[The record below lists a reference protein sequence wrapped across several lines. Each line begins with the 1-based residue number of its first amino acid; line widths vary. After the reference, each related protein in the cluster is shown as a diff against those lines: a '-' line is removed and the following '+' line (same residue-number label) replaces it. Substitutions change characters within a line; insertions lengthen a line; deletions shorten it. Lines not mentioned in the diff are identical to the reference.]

1 MKLVTLLSIICICGH
16 ITGQEKF
23 PDGTPISDWFYQ
35 NEKVELS
42 TLGEKY
48 SITDY
53 GIINDSTVIQTEKI
67 QSVIDLAEK
76 NGGGVIV
83 IPKGT
88 FLSGSL
94 FFKPK
99 THLYLEENATL
110 KGSDDI
116 SNFAVVETRMEG
128 QTLTYF
134 AALVN
139 ADKADGFT
147 ISGKGT
153 INGNGMRFWKSF
165 WLRYKIIP
173 NWTNMDELRPR
184 LLYVS
189 NSNNVRISDVQL
201 MNSPYWTTHFYKCDY
216 LKLMNLH
223 ITSPTS
229 PVHAPSTDGIDIDV
243 CNNVLIKN
251 CYISVDD
258 DAIAL
263 KGGKGPWADQD
274 TNNGPNNHILIEDC
288 SFGYSHGVL
297 TCGSEGIH
305 NRNIILRRSTVD
317 GAENLLRLKMRPDTP
332 QRYEH
337 ILVEDIS
344 GNAKN
349 FIQLRPWTQFFDL
362 KDRKDMPVSYVNNI
376 VMRNMDFKCTRRF
389 FAVEKSN
396 QYKMSDFTFEN
407 LTIKAKDGMFNT
419 NIIDSFTV
427 RNVNINKDLK

>member
-1 MKLVTLLSIICICGH
+1 
-16 ITGQEKF
+16 
-23 PDGTPISDWFYQ
+23 
-35 NEKVELS
+35 
-42 TLGEKY
+42 
-48 SITDY
+48 
-53 GIINDSTVIQTEKI
+53 
-67 QSVIDLAEK
+67 
-76 NGGGVIV
+76 
-83 IPKGT
+83 
-88 FLSGSL
+88 
-94 FFKPK
+94 
-99 THLYLEENATL
+99 
-110 KGSDDI
+110 
-116 SNFAVVETRMEG
+116 
-128 QTLTYF
+128 
-134 AALVN
+134 
-139 ADKADGFT
+139 
-147 ISGKGT
+147 
-153 INGNGMRFWKSF
+153 
-165 WLRYKIIP
+165 
-173 NWTNMDELRPR
+173 MDELRPR

-189 NSNNVRISDVQL
+189 NSNNVRISEMQL

-216 LKLMNLH
+216 LKLLNLH

-274 TNNGPNNHILIEDC
+274 TNNGPNNNILIEDC

-317 GAENLLRLKMRPDTP
+317 RAENLLRLKMRPDTP
-332 QRYEH
+332 QRYEY
-337 ILVEDIS
+337 ILVENIS

-362 KDRKDMPVSYVNNI
+362 KDRKDIPLSYVNNI
-376 VMRNMDFKCTRRF
+376 VMRNIDFKCTRRF

-407 LTIKAKDGMFNT
+407 LAIKAKDGKFNT
-419 NIIDSFTV
+419 NIISTFTI